1 MRDGMPLMSSIDE
14 FAALLPKFGSLLALD
29 ISKRRIGFAGTDVTR
44 LLASPVEVWRR
55 RRFKDDVRRI
65 DEHMRR
71 REAVALVI
79 GFPLEAD
86 GRFGPRAHSAEDT
99 AKAIDAELH
108 VPIWL
113 QDERWSTVEAV
124 ERGGDDAMAA
134 TVILED
140 TLKALGDLAAAATA
154 ADED

>member
-1 MRDGMPLMSSIDE
+1 MRRSMPLMSSLEE

-55 RRFKDDVRRI
+55 RKLKADVHRI
-65 DEHMRR
+65 AEHMRR

-86 GRFGPRAHSAEDT
+86 GRFGPRAHSVEDT
-99 AKAIDAELH
+99 AKAIDAELGG
-108 VPIWL
+108 VPIFL
-113 QDERWSTVEAV
+113 QDERWSTVEADD
-124 ERGGDDAMAA
+124 RGGDDAMAA

-140 TLKALGDLAAAATA
+140 TLKALGDLADAGEA
-154 ADED
+154 

>member
-1 MRDGMPLMSSIDE
+1 MPLIASLDA

-55 RRFKDDVRRI
+55 RKLEGDVRRI
-65 DEHMRR
+65 AEHMRK

-86 GRFGPRAHSAEDT
+86 GRFGPRAHSVEDT
-99 AKAIDAELH
+99 AKAIDAELGG
-108 VPIWL
+108 VPIFL
-113 QDERWSTVEAV
+113 QDERWSSVEAAD
-124 ERGGDDAMAA
+124 RGGDDAMAA

-140 TLKALGDLAAAATA
+140 TLRALGDLADAATE
-154 ADED
+154 ED

>member
-1 MRDGMPLMSSIDE
+1 MPLIDTLDT

-55 RRFKDDVRRI
+55 RKLKDDVRRI
-65 DEHMRR
+65 AEHMRR

-86 GRFGPRAHSAEDT
+86 GRFGPRAQAAKDT
-99 AKAIDAELH
+99 AKAIDAELG

-113 QDERWSTVEAV
+113 QDERWSTVEAAD
-124 ERGGDDAMAA
+124 RGGDDAMAA

-140 TLKALGDLAAAATA
+140 TLKALGELAAV
-154 ADED
+154 DED